1 MVASPETNRLNGRKS
16 RGPVTIRGKAISS
29 KNATKHGA
37 LAKSP
42 PLLITEDLESFQ
54 GIVQGLV
61 DEYQPESA
69 TEQLLIQQVAMG
81 WLRLHRLW
89 GAEAAS
95 ANIEIL
101 KVQSA
106 AKFPNPKFE
115 ALLGEREA
123 LVGLVKRSEQ
133 NDVLCDL
140 ELVQDVQKVRLRI
153 QEIDKTLADIET
165 YTKAIQKAQATSQ
178 GIQNP
183 ELFTRYEKTITTSL
197 YDALDRLQA
206 RSQQDSIGSFGR

>member
-1 MVASPETNRLNGRKS
+1 MVANPETNRLNGRKS
-16 RGPVTIRGKAISS
+16 CGPVTTRGKEIAS

-42 PLLITEDLESFQ
+42 PILITEDLESFQ
-54 GIVQGLV
+54 GIVQSLIN
-61 DEYQPESA
+61 EYKPASA

-89 GAEAAS
+89 GAEAAR

-106 AKFPNPKFE
+106 AKFPNPKCE

-133 NDVLCDL
+133 NDVPCDL
-140 ELVQDVQKVRLRI
+140 ELLQDVQKMKLRI
-153 QEIDKTLADIET
+153 QEIDETLADIET
-165 YTKAIQKAQATSQ
+165 HTKAIQKAQATSQ

-183 ELFTRYEKTITTSL
+183 ELFARYEKTITSSI
-197 YDALDRLQA
+197 YNALDRLQA
-206 RSQQDSIGSFGR
+206 GQQADSMGSFGR